1 MDTTR
6 GKLPMIERDEWL
18 RPVADRIEERHAR
31 YLTRMKA
38 ITAQAGS
45 IVDYANGYRYFGWQ
59 RDEELSGW
67 WFREWLPEA
76 IDAYIFGDFN
86 SWQRTQI
93 RLDKGEGGVWSA
105 FFPDAMYGHLLT
117 HGSLYKLHIHG
128 ANGWHD
134 RIPAYATRVV
144 QDERTKNFTA
154 QFWAPRPYEW
164 RRGFGRRSAHIRS
177 ARGNGAGERGR
188 RNVR

>member
-164 RRGFGRRSAHIRS
+164 RC
-177 ARGNGAGERGR
+177 E
-188 RNVR
+188 